1 MILRLTDTG
10 QIKTMESPIRTNAD
24 VLSRRRAAI
33 PQGISQSH
41 QMIVDRALNA
51 ELWDIEG
58 RRYVDFCGGIA
69 VVNTGHRH
77 PRVIEAVIRQLEQFT
92 HTCFQ
97 VIAYEPY
104 IALAERLNALAPGDA
119 PKKTF
124 FMSTGAEAI
133 ENAVKIARAA
143 TGRPGIIAFSG
154 GFHGR
159 TMMTLALTGKV
170 DPYKTGFG
178 PFPNEVYH
186 APFPCPL
193 HGISV
198 EDALAGIEALFRN
211 DIEPSRVA
219 AVVVEPVQGEGG
231 YYLAPADF
239 LPRLRSLCDRHRMLL
254 IADEIQTGIG
264 RTGRMFA
271 VEHAGV
277 VADIIALAKGLG
289 GGFPISAIVGRADV
303 MDAVGPGGLGG
314 TYAGSPIACAA
325 ALAVLDI
332 IESEQLLE
340 RSRRLGERMQDRLR
354 ALAARYPAIGDVR
367 GLGMMLA
374 IEFFDDAARR
384 KPAPAI
390 AKAVVAEAARRGL
403 LLLSCGVHGNV
414 IRIMAPLTIP
424 DGILDEGLG
433 LLEDTLA
440 AVATPVLA

>member
-1 MILRLTDTG
+1 MTI
-10 QIKTMESPIRTNAD
+10 ESPTKTNAD
-24 VLSRRRAAI
+24 VLSRRRTAL
-33 PQGISQSH
+33 PQGVSQSH
-41 QMIVDRALNA
+41 QIVVERALNA

-58 RRYVDFCGGIA
+58 RRYIDFCGGIA

-77 PRVIEAVIRQLEQFT
+77 PQVIEAVIRQLEQFT

-143 TGRPGIIAFSG
+143 TKRPGVIAFTG
-154 GFHGR
+154 AFHGR

-170 DPYKTGFG
+170 DPYKAGFG

-198 EDALAGIEALFRN
+198 DDAMAGIETLLRN

-219 AVVVEPVQGEGG
+219 AIVVEPVQGEGG
-231 YYLAPADF
+231 YYPAPAEF
-239 LPRLRSLCDRHRMLL
+239 LPRLRALCDRHGILL

-271 VEHAGV
+271 LEHSGV

-289 GGFPISAIVGRADV
+289 GGFPISAIVGLADV

-340 RSRRLGERMQDRLR
+340 RSRRLGDYLQGRLR
-354 ALAARYPAIGDVR
+354 ALAARHPSIGDVR
-367 GLGMMLA
+367 GLGLMVA
-374 IEFFDDAARR
+374 IEFFGDAARR
-384 KPAPAI
+384 KPAPEI

-414 IRIMAPLTIP
+414 IRIMAPLTTP
-424 DGILDEGLG
+424 DDILDEGLG
-433 LLEDTLA
+433 LLEDTFA
-440 AVATPVLA
+440 AVASPVMA

>member
-1 MILRLTDTG
+1 
-10 QIKTMESPIRTNAD
+10 MESPTTTNAD
-24 VLSRRRAAI
+24 VFSRRRAAI
-33 PQGISQSH
+33 PQGVSQSH
-41 QMIVDRALNA
+41 QIVVDRALNA
-51 ELWDIEG
+51 ELWDVEG
-58 RRYVDFCGGIA
+58 RRYIDFCAGIA
-69 VVNTGHRH
+69 VLNTGHRH
-77 PRVIEAVIRQLEQFT
+77 PQVIEAVARQLEQVT

-104 IALAERLNALAPGDA
+104 VALAERLNALAPGDA

-143 TGRPGIIAFSG
+143 TRRPGIIAFTG
-154 GFHGR
+154 AFHGR
-159 TMMTLALTGKV
+159 TMMALALTGKV
-170 DPYKTGFG
+170 DPYKAGFG

-193 HGISV
+193 HGTSV
-198 EDALAGIEALFRN
+198 DDAMAGIDRLFKS

-219 AVVVEPVQGEGG
+219 AIVVEPVQGEGG
-231 YYLAPADF
+231 YYPAPAEF
-239 LPRLRSLCDRHRMLL
+239 LPRLRTLCDRHGMLL

-271 VEHAGV
+271 VEHSGV
-277 VADIIALAKGLG
+277 VPDIITLAKGMG

-303 MDAVGPGGLGG
+303 MDAVAPGGLGS

-340 RSRRLGERMQDRLR
+340 RSGRLGERMQGRLR

-367 GLGMMLA
+367 GLGLMVA
-374 IEFFDDAARR
+374 IEFFDDAARS
-384 KPAPAI
+384 KPAPEM
-390 AKAVVAEAARRGL
+390 AKAVVAEAAQRGL
-403 LLLSCGVHGNV
+403 LVLSCGVYGNV

-424 DGILDEGLG
+424 DGLLDEGLG
-433 LLEDTLA
+433 LLEDTVA
-440 AVATPVLA
+440 AVASPVMA